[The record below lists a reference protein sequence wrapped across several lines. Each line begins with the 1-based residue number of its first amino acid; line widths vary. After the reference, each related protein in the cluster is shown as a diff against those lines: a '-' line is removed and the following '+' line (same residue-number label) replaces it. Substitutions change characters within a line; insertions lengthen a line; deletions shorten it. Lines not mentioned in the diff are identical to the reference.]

1 MRKTRTDIK
10 FHSLFIVIVK
20 EAHTHTRTHEQ
31 KESCGTRVAMG
42 TRATDECGHI
52 QFQRGITIN
61 TRTRYETR

>member
-1 MRKTRTDIK
+1 M
-10 FHSLFIVIVK
+10 
-20 EAHTHTRTHEQ
+20 HTHTRTHEQ
-31 KESCGTRVAMG
+31 KESCGTRVAVG